1 MVEVVPV
8 LVLVPVV
15 PVSVVVPVV
24 VAAVAVVVLVVLLAG
39 DGTSHAV
46 IVDAPCCCSC
56 GGGDGLFIRSV
67 CGGAAFSFVRSS
79 CFIVVVFPDMITVL
93 RFWLFSV
100 CCCCRLTPVRGGD
113 LDLGHAPSASG
124 RSGRFAI
131 SVPRRHLRCDTKR
144 AVSDGLGM
152 C

>member
-1 MVEVVPV
+1 MVVVVPL
-8 LVLVPVV
+8 LVRVPVV

-24 VAAVAVVVLVVLLAG
+24 VAAVAVVAVVVLVVLLAG

-79 CFIVVVFPDMITVL
+79 CFIVVFPDMITVL

-100 CCCCRLTPVRGGD
+100 CCCCRLTPVNISSQA
-113 LDLGHAPSASG
+113 AP
-124 RSGRFAI
+124 
-131 SVPRRHLRCDTKR
+131 PL
-144 AVSDGLGM
+144 
-152 C
+152 